1 MAAGSALGLTSFDVS
16 AGLRGGGSHQVP
28 LVIAAA
34 VFSCGG
40 LNSSPLQ
47 ELTDSLREIQAP
59 REEAQIS
66 LFLPCLSV

>member
-16 AGLRGGGSHQVP
+16 AGLRESHQVP
-28 LVIAAA
+28 LTIAAAA
-34 VFSCGG
+34 VFSCGD
-40 LNSSPLQ
+40 LTSSLLQ